1 MQMPDAP
8 TIPDAPPPRRARA
21 ARPTPGAPGTPVP
34 AAHPRLTT
42 ALLVSMAVIWGV
54 NYSVVKFGASGI
66 APLAFNGLRVGL
78 AAVVLL
84 TLAALGGAPR
94 PTRADA
100 LALLGLGVLGNG
112 LYQLFFILGI
122 ARTSAG
128 TTALLLAASPAFVAI
143 VGRVLGVERVRS
155 RGWAAIA
162 LQLAGMGFVVLGA
175 ARAGGAHAGSS
186 RLTGAIILLFACLCW
201 ASYTVLLR
209 QYTLRVDPIRLSA
222 LTMVGGAV
230 PLLVVAAPALAS
242 VTWRAVPLGVWGA
255 VAYSGLL
262 ALVLAY
268 LFWYRGIRTLGPTRT
283 AMFGNLQPII
293 ALVVAWAWLH
303 EVPTPWQG
311 IGAVGIVAGLVLS
324 SL

>member
-8 TIPDAPPPRRARA
+8 TIPEAAPRPARG
-21 ARPTPGAPGTPVP
+21 ARPTPGESNAPAP
-34 AAHPRLTT
+34 AGHARLTT
-42 ALLVSMAVIWGV
+42 ALLVAMAVIWGV
-54 NYSVVKFGASGI
+54 NYSVVKFGAEGI

-84 TLAALGGAPR
+84 ALAALGDAPR
-94 PTRADA
+94 PTRADT

-143 VGRVLGVERVRS
+143 VGRLLRVERVRA

-162 LQLAGMGFVVLGA
+162 LQLVGMAFVVFGATRAGA
-175 ARAGGAHAGSS
+175 AHGGGSG
-186 RLTGAIILLFACLCW
+186 LTGAAILLCACLCW

-230 PLLVVAAPALAS
+230 PLLLVAAPALAS
-242 VTWRAVPLGVWGA
+242 VAWSAVSVGVWGA

-303 EVPTPWQG
+303 EVPTIWQG
-311 IGAVGIVAGLVLS
+311 IGAVGIVVGLLLS